1 MSFSQQA
8 IRNKERN
15 NSFIFV
21 GIFKTNINYIYLCL
35 QVVCLKLRER
45 ESSLISKESKVSK
58 IKTKIFNF
66 LNSPL
71 FFLFESKRN
80 SYNNWTQRKWLM
92 FEPSLYSWVEVKKK
106 NITCAKKISLGISC
120 PTLSMQE
127 RKHWKRVK
135 NVKLLRSLTKSKLI
149 G

>member
-66 LNSPL
+66 LSSPL

-106 NITCAKKISLGISC
+106 EHHLCEKNLPGDILSHAFNAGTKTLKKSEKC
-120 PTLSMQE
+120 
-127 RKHWKRVK
+127 
-135 NVKLLRSLTKSKLI
+135 
-149 G
+149 